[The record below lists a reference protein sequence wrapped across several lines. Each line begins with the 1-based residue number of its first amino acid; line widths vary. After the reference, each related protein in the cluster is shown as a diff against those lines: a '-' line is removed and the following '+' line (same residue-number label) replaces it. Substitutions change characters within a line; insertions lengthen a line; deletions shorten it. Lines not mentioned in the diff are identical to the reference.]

1 MSNEPGGGFS
11 PNEKP
16 GKWTFAEFK
25 QVSEFT
31 KDLLADQPLIK
42 YSIYS
47 AGVAG
52 VLESAHLIWLFI
64 CFLQKAS
71 K

>member
-1 MSNEPGGGFS
+1 MSNETGAGFS
-11 PNEKP
+11 TNEKP

-42 YSIYS
+42 YSIYA

-52 VLESAHLIWLFI
+52 LLDTIHWIYVGIVFVAKSV
-64 CFLQKAS
+64 K
-71 K
+71 